1 MTDREF
7 QVRVLQGLQEIG
19 EKVSNLETKVSGI
32 EGFVEEQR
40 DLGMR
45 I

>member
-19 EKVSNLETKVSGI
+19 EKVSGLETKVSGI
-32 EGFVEEQR
+32 EDFG
-40 DLGMR
+40 LGR
-45 I
+45 K